1 MSELCVFAQ
10 GSGNWRAMK
19 PLTVLGT
26 DRPTGRAGALNRNHR
41 RVHSHGWPR
50 SDGECGP
57 ASQAFAEY
65 DAKDAKGGPH
75 HNPPANLKPNIYYKA
90 QDLMLGAHR
99 VSGCRGESRADR
111 HLSGT
116 AGEES
121 ELVGSGVNA
130 RPGPTQM
137 SSAPDSAA
145 RAGFSFDEPVAGMVE
160 DAACD
165 C

>member
-1 MSELCVFAQ
+1 
-10 GSGNWRAMK
+10 MK
-19 PLTVLGT
+19 PLAVLGT
-26 DRPTGRAGALNRNHR
+26 DRPTGRAGALGRDR
-41 RVHSHGWPR
+41 GPVHSHDRPPGG
-50 SDGECGP
+50 GECGP

-65 DAKDAKGGPH
+65 DAKDAKGGQD
-75 HNPPANLKPNIYYKA
+75 HNRRGNLKPNIYYKA
-90 QDLMLGAHR
+90 QDFTLGAHR
-99 VSGCRGESRADR
+99 VPGCRGASRADR

-130 RPGPTQM
+130 RPGPTEM

-145 RAGFSFDEPVAGMVE
+145 RAGFSFDQPVAGMVE